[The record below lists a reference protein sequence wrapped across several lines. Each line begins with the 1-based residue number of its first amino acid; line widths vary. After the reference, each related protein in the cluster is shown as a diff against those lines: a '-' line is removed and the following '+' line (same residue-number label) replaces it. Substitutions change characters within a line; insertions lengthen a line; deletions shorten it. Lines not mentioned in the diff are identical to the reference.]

1 MQAFKIK
8 SLNLCMRL
16 TIRFYSFC
24 LLFVLNIIISREK
37 NEIKLHSDSEYVCEL
52 VLASIV
58 NGKKIAAA

>member
-1 MQAFKIK
+1 
-8 SLNLCMRL
+8 MRL

-37 NEIKLHSDSEYVCEL
+37 NENKLHSDSEYVCEP